1 MCVLN
6 IVKGMKLNM
15 EKFREELINTLKKE
29 YKITQKQ
36 NEIYFDTDCNTNPLK
51 ESDFTI
57 AFQDE
62 NQSFTIISKRTNQ
75 INMDENILDLLEN
88 DFHITPRYIY
98 CFKENPEYLIYH
110 FCFGKIEMNDKII
123 EEFKKENAF
132 LRFQELN

>member
-75 INMDENILDLLEN
+75 INIKY
-88 DFHITPRYIY
+88 RR
-98 CFKENPEYLIYH
+98 
-110 FCFGKIEMNDKII
+110 G
-123 EEFKKENAF
+123 
-132 LRFQELN
+132 